1 MNNTEKITVITG
13 HYGSGKTN
21 HAINLAK
28 ESSKKNI
35 KTAVIDMDIV
45 NPYFRTA
52 DFEGLFKSAGISLYA
67 PAFANSNLDIP
78 ALNFNLE
85 KIVAENDY
93 VILDVGGDDSGAIV
107 LGQYRNILAENDTEV
122 LYVVNAKRYL
132 THNADEIIEVM
143 KEIEEVSHITHT
155 AVVNNTNLGEETTS
169 ETVLSASEIIEDVS
183 AQTGLP
189 VRFHCCPDEIFSETE
204 KLTDKKL
211 MPVKIYVR
219 KPW

>member
-21 HAINLAK
+21 LAINLAT
-28 ESSKKNI
+28 ESSKKNL
-35 KTAVIDMDIV
+35 KTAIIDMDIV

-52 DFEGLFKSAGISLYA
+52 DFESLFKSMGISLYA

-85 KIVAENDY
+85 KIVAENDH

-107 LGQYRNILAENDTEV
+107 LGQYKSTLAENDTEV

-143 KEIEEVSHITHT
+143 RAIEDVSHISHT
-155 AVVNNTNLGEETTS
+155 AIVNNTNLGEETTS
-169 ETVLSASEIIEDVS
+169 ETILSAFEIIENVS
-183 AQTGLP
+183 SETGLA
-189 VRFHCCPDEIFSETE
+189 VKFHCCPDEIFSETE

>member
-1 MNNTEKITVITG
+1 
-13 HYGSGKTN
+13 
-21 HAINLAK
+21 
-28 ESSKKNI
+28 
-35 KTAVIDMDIV
+35 MDIV

-52 DFEGLFKSAGISLYA
+52 DFESLFKSMGISLYA

-85 KIVAENDY
+85 KIVAENDRI
-93 VILDVGGDDSGAIV
+93 ILDVGGDDSGAIV
-107 LGQYRNILAENDTEV
+107 LGQYKSTLAENDTEV

-132 THNADEIIEVM
+132 THNAYEIIEVM
-143 KEIEEVSHITHT
+143 RAIEDVSHISHT
-155 AVVNNTNLGEETTS
+155 AIVNNTNLGEETTS
-169 ETVLSASEIIEDVS
+169 ETILSAFEIIENVS
-183 AQTGLP
+183 SETGLA
-189 VRFHCCPDEIFSETE
+189 VKFHCCPDEIFSETE

>member
-21 HAINLAK
+21 LAINLAI
-28 ESSKKNI
+28 ESSKKNL

-155 AVVNNTNLGEETTS
+155 AVVNNTNLGEETTY
-169 ETVLSASEIIEDVS
+169 ETVLSASEIIEDVF

>member
-21 HAINLAK
+21 LAINLAI

-85 KIVAENDY
+85 KIVAEND
-93 VILDVGGDDSGAIV
+93 
-107 LGQYRNILAENDTEV
+107 
-122 LYVVNAKRYL
+122 
-132 THNADEIIEVM
+132 
-143 KEIEEVSHITHT
+143 
-155 AVVNNTNLGEETTS
+155 
-169 ETVLSASEIIEDVS
+169 
-183 AQTGLP
+183 
-189 VRFHCCPDEIFSETE
+189 
-204 KLTDKKL
+204 
-211 MPVKIYVR
+211 
-219 KPW
+219 